1 MKILR
6 TIVLLICAMSLA
18 YLAGWTLHGDGL
30 ALPAGIASA
39 GSVLL
44 AIFP

>member
-6 TIVLLICAMSLA
+6 TIALLVCAVSLA
-18 YLAGWTLHGDGL
+18 YLAGWALPGDGL

-39 GSVLL
+39 GSLLL
-44 AIFP
+44 ALSP